1 MSDSS
6 PDLAYPRAARLLR
19 PADFSAL
26 RHSGKRLSLKHLQ
39 CEYRPNAGASP
50 RLGMAVSRRVSKLAV
65 VRNRIRRQIRESFR
79 LHRPHLPLCDVL
91 VIARG
96 SAAQV
101 DNVALRAELEQ
112 LWRKLIAQIGNAT
125 ASGVEPAAA
134 AQLLNPAEAPG
145 TMRDRA
151 RSRVS

>member
-6 PDLAYPRAARLLR
+6 PSLAYPRAARLLR

-26 RHSGKRLSLKHLQ
+26 RRSGKRISLRHFQ
-39 CEYRPNAGASP
+39 CEYRPNAGASA

-79 LHRPHLPLCDVL
+79 LQRPRLPSCDVL

-96 SAAQV
+96 STAQL
-101 DNVALRAELEQ
+101 DNVVLRAELEQ
-112 LWRKLIAQIGNAT
+112 LWRKLIAQIGDAP
-125 ASGVEPAAA
+125 EPAVT
-134 AQLLNPAEAPG
+134 AQLLNAAEAPG